1 MIYTFGIIALGTYRC
16 LEVCILED
24 VFNNNSNGYGS
35 VKISN
40 DVVAIIAGVA
50 ATEIEGVAGM
60 SGGIT
65 GGITEMLGMKNL
77 SKGVK
82 VEVGNEEA
90 AIDLFIVVEYGSKI
104 ADLGEKVQENVKST
118 VQTMTGL
125 NVVEVNINIQGVNFS
140 NEEKPEPEVRVK

>member
-1 MIYTFGIIALGTYRC
+1 MTYRC
-16 LEVCILED
+16 LEVFILED
-24 VFNNNSNGYGS
+24 ILNKENDEYGT

-50 ATEIEGVAGM
+50 ATEVEGVAGM

-82 VEVGNEEA
+82 VEVGDEEA
-90 AIDLFIVVEYGSKI
+90 AIDLYIVVEYGSKI
-104 ADLGEKVQENVKST
+104 GEIGIKVQKNVKDT
-118 VQTMTGL
+118 VETMTGL
-125 NVVEVNINIQGVNFS
+125 NVIEVNVSIQGVNLLK
-140 NEEKPEPEVRVK
+140 EEEPKPEADVRVK

>member
-1 MIYTFGIIALGTYRC
+1 MSEKSMENYG
-16 LEVCILED
+16 E
-24 VFNNNSNGYGS
+24 NGS

-50 ATEIEGVAGM
+50 ATEIPGVTGM

-82 VEVGNEEA
+82 VEMGEHDT
-90 AIDLFIVVEYGSKI
+90 AIDLFIIVDYGVNI
-104 ADLGEKVQENVKST
+104 TEVGELVQQNVKAS
-118 VQTMTGL
+118 VESMTGL
-125 NVVEVNINIQGVNFS
+125 NVVEVNVSIQGVNIPK
-140 NEEKPEPEVRVK
+140 EKNAELEPKLK

>member
-1 MIYTFGIIALGTYRC
+1 MDD
-16 LEVCILED
+16 ILND
-24 VFNNNSNGYGS
+24 YNSEYGN

-50 ATEIEGVAGM
+50 ATEVEGVAGM

-82 VEVGNEEA
+82 VEVGDEEA
-90 AIDLFIVVEYGSKI
+90 AIDIYIVVEYGTKI
-104 ADLGEKVQENVKST
+104 GDLGEKVQKNIKET
-118 VQTMTGL
+118 VETMTGL
-125 NVVEVNINIQGVNFS
+125 NVIEVNVNVQGVNLIR
-140 NEEKPEPEVRVK
+140 EEKIEEEVRVK

>member
-1 MIYTFGIIALGTYRC
+1 MVIRTYRC
-16 LEVCILED
+16 LEVFVLED
-24 VFNNNSNGYGS
+24 ILNNENDEYGS

-50 ATEIEGVAGM
+50 ATEVDGVAGM

-82 VEVGNEEA
+82 VEVGEEET
-90 AIDLFIVVEYGSKI
+90 AIDIFIIVEYGTKI
-104 ADLGEKVQENVKST
+104 GEVGIKVQKNVKDT
-118 VQTMTGL
+118 VETMTGL
-125 NVVEVNINIQGVNFS
+125 NVIEVNVNIQGVNLVK
-140 NEEKPEPEVRVK
+140 EEEPKPEAEVRVK

>member
-1 MIYTFGIIALGTYRC
+1 
-16 LEVCILED
+16 LED

-118 VQTMTGL
+118 VETMTGL